1 MGFAT
6 GYSRHMTTVTAPSQ
20 RRVSGARAG
29 EHGQS
34 DFVQKGRRQ
43 HADAKQ
49 MQSMQRPRGGKAV
62 DALKGAV

>member
-34 DFVQKGRRQ
+34 DLCKKARQ
-43 HADAKQ
+43 HPDTKQ
-49 MQSMQRPRGGKAV
+49 MQRRQGGKAV